1 MSNKVAVKDTSISD
15 DYLNSK
21 DIAGLG
27 VFNRNGKLVV
37 SIGDRDYFFGENGE
51 LEGLATALPG

>member
-1 MSNKVAVKDTSISD
+1 
-15 DYLNSK
+15 LNSK